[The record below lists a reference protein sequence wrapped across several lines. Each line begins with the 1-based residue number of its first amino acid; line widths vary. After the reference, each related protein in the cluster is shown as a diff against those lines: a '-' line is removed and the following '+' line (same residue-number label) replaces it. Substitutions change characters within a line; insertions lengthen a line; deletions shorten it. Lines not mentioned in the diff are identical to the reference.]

1 MLFCVGMKNILI
13 KENKVIVN
21 IVVNKEESLNLI
33 YNIISQFEELAKLIP
48 DWNKIERDKIM
59 KEFNET
65 VSKIIKVSV

>member
-1 MLFCVGMKNILI
+1 MKNILI
-13 KENKVIVN
+13 KKNKVIVN

>member
-1 MLFCVGMKNILI
+1 MKNILI

-33 YNIISQFEELAKLIP
+33 YNIISQFGELAKLIP

>member
-1 MLFCVGMKNILI
+1 MKNILI

>member
-1 MLFCVGMKNILI
+1 MK
-13 KENKVIVN
+13 KMSTKGNKVIVN

-33 YNIISQFEELAKLIP
+33 YDIISQFEELAKLIP

-59 KEFNET
+59 KEFNES